1 MTMIHKPH
9 TFFHRYLM
17 YNIYYNYY
25 IALNLSILLDY
36 LSSFQLGTI
45 IATVFLE

>member
-17 YNIYYNYY
+17 YYIYY